1 MSDAVLPAFCLRGAS
16 FVGVGLEPLVDIAED
31 HCIVWRV
38 QEGLVDELR
47 VGLLFV
53 NDAVSGEIVGM
64 SRGIVMRS
72 GCAGQVGVWALVAII
87 ILNLHMRTI
96 WMMVKVVAEL
106 HELAADLVV

>member
-53 NDAVSGEIVGM
+53 DDTISREIVGM

-72 GCAGQVGVWALVAII
+72 GRAGQVGVRALVAIG
-87 ILNLHMRTI
+87 ILNLHVRTV
-96 WMMVKVVAEL
+96 WRMVEVVA
-106 HELAADLVV
+106 